1 MHFDIVLRDIYSFR
15 LLVFWGGEMKLVKLK
30 LQTRLI
36 QPLTVG
42 RWMHLDL
49 QLLKSVGEADSLPGS
64 PKMQRVEM
72 TSQQHR
78 GTTPWILQASEP
90 QRLRGLNILQINNE
104 CFRWQALTWAFTSTK
119 TLHWSLT
126 SAMMM
131 LMRWKSMIWSFMMI
145 NFFRR
150 TIHVWLTMQTC
161 PRSWINLLFLTQS
174 KNQNWV
180 LMSSSRFV
188 RT

>member
-1 MHFDIVLRDIYSFR
+1 M
-15 LLVFWGGEMKLVKLK
+15 GNETGEAKASNTADTAIDSGSMDAPGPATSQK
-30 LQTRLI
+30 R
-36 QPLTVG
+36 
-42 RWMHLDL
+42 
-49 QLLKSVGEADSLPGS
+49 GEADSLPGS

-150 TIHVWLTMQTC
+150 TIRVWLTMQTC